1 MELYNVPEVYAAPVL
16 ALLNGEC
23 LDSPIYA

>member
-1 MELYNVPEVYAAPVL
+1 MELYNVPDVYAAPVI

-23 LDSPIYA
+23 LDSSICA

>member
-1 MELYNVPEVYAAPVL
+1 MELYNIPEVYAAPVL

-23 LDSPIYA
+23 LDSPICG